1 MMSDMFHI
9 DDSGALDMRTRI
21 RLADWCARGS
31 DIAGG

>member
-1 MMSDMFHI
+1 MSDMFHI

-31 DIAGG
+31 DIVGG